1 MSNLSAKLKI
11 IKDYQLSRLSE
22 IVKVVKNCL
31 KCLGP
36 TNGWSKVQTN
46 GLSYKC
52 SKIRRSLSHQVSDS
66 VTRSPIELF
75 WTAKKDNE
83 KDKDN
88 WRTPSKCNLRGLWPL
103 RHLIIVIRRH
113 DLANILIIFDNF
125 WKKLHFLTTFHNF
138 DNS

>member
-1 MSNLSAKLKI
+1 MIVKFVSKTQNYKR
-11 IKDYQLSRLSE
+11 LSRLSE

-46 GLSYKC
+46 GW
-52 SKIRRSLSHQVSDS
+52 SLSHQVSDS

-75 WTAKKDNE
+75 WSAKKDNE

-88 WRTPSKCNLRGLWPL
+88 WRTPSKCNLRG
-103 RHLIIVIRRH
+103 
-113 DLANILIIFDNF
+113 DL
-125 WKKLHFLTTFHNF
+125 
-138 DNS
+138 